1 MKILILGS
9 NGHLGK
15 YFVDL
20 LKSQKNVVIFTVSS
34 SNSLEHRKNHS
45 AIDLNKDIKKLY
57 NLIIKNNFNLI
68 INCLLIKN
76 IHNKFDTVIPK
87 KIVNFLSRK
96 KFKSITWIEVSS
108 YSILLKHKNHYMIE
122 KKRFELFL
130 YNKFRNNLKNLKILR
145 IGNFLEGQYLDK
157 IFFFK
162 FLNNIIIPS
171 NPLNNIFLTNKNHLK
186 NFLFNYRNNNN
197 LFFNLVEKSN
207 FDELF
212 KKKLYKKRIFYLHL
226 NDKLFLWTK
235 YFLNESKKEKLYNFL
250 NLFFS

>member
-15 YFVDL
+15 YFVDQ
-20 LKSQKNVVIFTVSS
+20 LKSQKNVVIFTVSFS
-34 SNSLEHRKNHS
+34 KSIEHRKNHS

-57 NLIIKNNFNLI
+57 NLIIKNNFNII

-76 IHNKFDTVIPK
+76 IHNKFDTVISE
-87 KIVNFLSRK
+87 KIVNFLLRK

-108 YSILLKHKNHYMIE
+108 YSILLKYKNHYMIK

-162 FLNNIIIPS
+162 FFNYIIIPS
-171 NPLNNIFLTNKNHLK
+171 NPLNNIFLTNKNILK
-186 NFLFNYRNNNN
+186 KFLFNYQNNNN

-207 FDELF
+207 FDQLF
-212 KKKLYKKRIFYLHL
+212 KKKFYKKRIFYLHL

>member
-15 YFVDL
+15 YFVDQ
-20 LKSQKNVVIFTVSS
+20 LKSQKNVVIFTVSFS
-34 SNSLEHRKNHS
+34 KSIEHRKNHS

-57 NLIIKNNFNLI
+57 NLIIKNNFNII

-76 IHNKFDTVIPK
+76 IHNKFDTVISE
-87 KIVNFLSRK
+87 KIVNFLLRK

-108 YSILLKHKNHYMIE
+108 YSILLKYKNHYMIK

-157 IFFFK
+157 IFFF
-162 FLNNIIIPS
+162 
-171 NPLNNIFLTNKNHLK
+171 
-186 NFLFNYRNNNN
+186 
-197 LFFNLVEKSN
+197 
-207 FDELF
+207 
-212 KKKLYKKRIFYLHL
+212 
-226 NDKLFLWTK
+226 
-235 YFLNESKKEKLYNFL
+235 
-250 NLFFS
+250 